1 MKLLSKFFLGVLC
14 LTVSSVSWAAC
25 PEGQKQTYKGCEAI
39 SGWPPAYWR
48 TSCGVDPGS
57 ITRDGSTWTF
67 KTSKN
72 RCYKKGT
79 TQIFGIFRQRAE
91 IATHNHKLPPNVQG
105 KYEFETMFTFKDNS
119 FMWTEGFDIFQIH
132 DGRDGCAPPLKV
144 GFLGN
149 RWDGTIRVKAD
160 YKTGPGESC
169 IRDVMFKTGYQT
181 RGSDTTKLLRNGV
194 TQYKLNVVLDFDG
207 EGGFDVEVYLNDI
220 LEIKDQYTPPET
232 GYRSKHFFF
241 KHGVYSKNIFDYKLI
256 SNMNMKRIQQ

>member
-1 MKLLSKFFLGVLC
+1 
-14 LTVSSVSWAAC
+14 
-25 PEGQKQTYKGCEAI
+25 
-39 SGWPPAYWR
+39 
-48 TSCGVDPGS
+48 
-57 ITRDGSTWTF
+57 
-67 KTSKN
+67 
-72 RCYKKGT
+72 
-79 TQIFGIFRQRAE
+79 
-91 IATHNHKLPPNVQG
+91 
-105 KYEFETMFTFKDNS
+105 
-119 FMWTEGFDIFQIH
+119 MWTEGFDIFQIH

-144 GFLGN
+144 GFLPN
-149 RWDGTIRVKAD
+149 GTIRVRAD

>member
-1 MKLLSKFFLGVLC
+1 MSALAKLLLGILL
-14 LTVSSVSWAAC
+14 LTFAGVSWAAC

-39 SGWPPAYWR
+39 TRWLPADWN

-57 ITRDGSTWTF
+57 ITRDGNTWTF

-72 RCYKKGT
+72 KCSG
-79 TQIFGIFRQRAE
+79 GIFNQRAE
-91 IATHNHKLPPNVQG
+91 ISTHKHKLPPNVQG

-119 FMWTEGFDIFQIH
+119 FMWTEGCDIFQIH

-144 GFLGN
+144 GFL
-149 RWDGTIRVKAD
+149 RDGTIRVVAD

-256 SNMNMKRIQQ
+256 STMNMKRIQQ